1 MKNNK
6 FDRSDECFN
15 YGPLKVTTSGDK
27 TIYKSDL
34 DKKQFTELQNKLVN
48 AYDGIVDKIN
58 RLVEN
63 IALKVRE
70 LPAEEL
76 LHRAWMEMSA
86 HHLGMKSEVEASSD
100 DVASLRMLDYLQSV
114 VASVEPNTE
123 LKTTISEEDWGSL
136 KKYVGE
142 LFDLIN
148 GQYHL
153 SSTAKKRMID
163 PSLDMNE
170 EEFYFK
176 SQIHWCNVR
185 GERYLN
191 HNEEHFSDLLLAH
204 SEVIEKNFGI
214 TSKDLISELMKVQ
227 YSLTRGMPDSVK
239 EMMDFR
245 DKTLSAVEVKIKN
258 GSQRDDDGSFSDIFQ
273 SVIKENGWAQWQ
285 EDIFGKFQ
293 GLDLFDLSKVTNI
306 PEKLLS
312 ALSWE
317 RGEEKE
323 FFSEGE
329 FKGWPLRIWPVF
341 KKPFIKLNG
350 NYYCFDLN
358 SLFDNLYRVMQRVI
372 FTNVP
377 EYKPEWNEKQKNV
390 SEELPFKYLNKLIA
404 GSNEYRSVY
413 YRSGVGKK
421 GRMEWCEAD
430 GLVSYDDHLFVI
442 EVKAGA
448 FTYTSPANDLPAYVK
463 SIKGLVLNPSL
474 QGQRFIDYL
483 MSEPS
488 VPIFDENHNEIGV
501 LSHSDYRKIT
511 ILPVTLDSFTEIAA
525 QIQHLKS
532 IGIELGKTPTWSI
545 SVDDL
550 RVYSEVFNNPLI
562 FLHFLEK
569 RMDSFLSEVV
579 ESDDELDHL
588 GMYLKHNNYV
598 SYANSLKNTPETRIN
613 FHGYRLDVDNYFAD
627 KLKDPEL
634 PSPLTQKMPA
644 RLMEIID
651 VLSED
656 QQKGR
661 TRISSFLLDC
671 AEESRKTII
680 DNIDLVLMKQKE
692 NQRPLPLSLYG
703 EVKLTV
709 FCWQESCFARDE
721 NIVLEHSRSAMLA
734 VNDDARLVIELFYSQ
749 DLVLEKVEWRDI
761 TKEEI
766 PSSELAKL
774 TELSNDLKK
783 SRKGK
788 AGKIGRN
795 DPCSCGS
802 GKKYKKCCVDLNSA

>member
-1 MKNNK
+1 MKK
-6 FDRSDECFN
+6 IKRIKADEQFKA
-15 YGPLKVTTSGDK
+15 GPLEMARFGDK
-27 TIYKSDL
+27 TFYQSNWNE
-34 DKKQFTELQNKLVN
+34 KQFIDFQKKLAGDFDGTVMQIDKLV
-48 AYDGIVDKIN
+48 DRISLIVS
-58 RLVEN
+58 
-63 IALKVRE
+63 E
-70 LPAEEL
+70 LPAEQIL
-76 LHRAWMEMSA
+76 QRAWTEMSMQ
-86 HHLGMKSEVEASSD
+86 HVGIKSEIETSSEN
-100 DVASLRMLDYLQSV
+100 VLSVRMLDYLQSIIV
-114 VASVEPNTE
+114 SVSPNSTLKSEISEGDWTE
-123 LKTTISEEDWGSL
+123 LNNAVE
-136 KKYVGE
+136 E
-142 LFDLIN
+142 LFNLIN
-148 GQYHL
+148 FKYHICH
-153 SSTAKKRMID
+153 TAKRKALNPEID
-163 PSLDMNE
+163 MAE

-176 SQIHWCNVR
+176 AQMYWCNVR
-185 GERYLN
+185 GERYHQYQEAHLA
-191 HNEEHFSDLLLAH
+191 DLLLAH
-204 SEVIEKNFGI
+204 SGVIEDNFGI
-214 TSKDLISELMKVQ
+214 SSKQLISELMKIQ
-227 YSLTRGMPDSVK
+227 DSLMYGMSNAITDMK
-239 EMMDFR
+239 MFQKDTMACAEAKIMQG
-245 DKTLSAVEVKIKN
+245 VKIEKEE
-258 GSQRDDDGSFSDIFQ
+258 GYGELLRL
-273 SVIKENGWAQWQ
+273 VINENNWDKRN
-285 EDIFGKFQ
+285 EDICGRLM
-293 GLDLFDLSKVTNI
+293 GLDLFDVAKVTNI

-312 ALSWE
+312 SLSFS
-317 RGEEKE
+317 RGEDKE
-323 FFSEGE
+323 FFAEGE
-329 FKGWPLRIWPVF
+329 YRGWPLRIWPVF
-341 KKPFIKLNG
+341 KKPFVKLNDK
-350 NYYCFDLN
+350 YYCFDLN
-358 SLFDNLYRVMQRVI
+358 SLFDNFYRVMQRVI
-372 FTNVP
+372 FSHAP
-377 EYKPEWNEKQKNV
+377 LYKPEWNEKQKNV

-404 GSNEYRSVY
+404 GSKEYRSVY

-550 RVYSEVFNNPLI
+550 RVYSDVFNNPLI
-562 FLHFLEK
+562 FLHFLEQ
-569 RMDSFLSEVV
+569 RMDSFLSEVI

-598 SYANSLKNTPETRIN
+598 SYANSLKDTPETRIN

-656 QQKGR
+656 QQKDR
-661 TRISSFLLDC
+661 ARISSFLLDC

-749 DLVLEKVEWRDI
+749 DLVLEKVEWSDI

-774 TELSNDLKK
+774 TELGNDLKK

-788 AGKIGRN
+788 AGKVGRN